1 MAQDRTEIVNR
12 ALTELAKGRVMA
24 LSDAAEGA
32 RVMNAVY
39 NGERDT
45 ALASA
50 NWLFAKQK
58 FRPQQD
64 LAAPLFGF
72 RYSYTIPETCLRLIE
87 IRDIFVGSPSLGPT
101 YIGESDR
108 NWWEREGDQIHTDFG
123 APLNCSGVFRVDNEA
138 LWDPLFIQYFVMC
151 LAIAGFNALTRKG
164 AQPLEQLLQ
173 RQQRA
178 KSMAV
183 RGNAIQEPPQEL
195 PDDSWIMSR
204 VGP

>member
-1 MAQDRTEIVNR
+1 MAQDRTGIVNR
-12 ALTELAKGRVMA
+12 ALTELAKDRVMS
-24 LSDAAEGA
+24 LSDSAQSA

-39 NGERDT
+39 EGERDT

-64 LAAPLFGF
+64 LTPPLYGF
-72 RYSYTIPETCLRLIE
+72 AYSYTIPEPCLRLIE
-87 IRDIFVGSPSLGPT
+87 IRDIFVGSPALGPV
-101 YIGESDR
+101 YMGESVR
-108 NWWEREGDQIHTDFG
+108 RWYEREGSKIHTDFG
-123 APLNCSGVFRVDNEA
+123 APLNCSGVFRVENEG

-151 LAIAGFNALTRKG
+151 LAVAGFNSLTRKG
-164 AQPLEQLLQ
+164 AQPMQQLLD
-173 RQQRA
+173 RQKVA
-178 KSMAV
+178 KNMAT
-183 RGNAIQEPPQEL
+183 RGNAIQEPPDDI